1 MDSVEKLAYLAAQEA
16 IEDSGLFTKEFYP
29 SERVGLSVGT
39 LGEVALME
47 QGLRENAGNLRQS
60 FDQNLINAFSLN
72 LMIGALADRFGIFGS
87 VSTHLNGC
95 SSGTHAGA
103 YGYDLIQDGI
113 VDAMIVGGS
122 DTLAQ
127 IVFTNFH
134 NLKNLAP
141 EHCQPFDRNRKGLM
155 LGGGAGFLILE
166 REDLARKRGARIYC
180 EMNGYGWSC
189 DGYHLTSPHPE
200 GEGGARAMQNAQ
212 NLMSSFEFIAALM
225 SIIIG
230 LGVTNLLAGAGRA
243 FYRRN
248 ENPLDEVHIVL
259 TLATLLL
266 LALQWWVTFKWNT
279 EVNWSFDKFL
289 VLIVWT
295 ITLYMLT
302 VFLYPP
308 DLSEAEEHQG
318 RFERNRAGYY
328 STFIAMCLL
337 DVTQTA
343 IHGDIFHPIWYLPFI
358 GQYAVLA
365 GAGLI
370 AHKRSYD
377 RFFAW
382 YQLITLLV
390 WALMVRRFLVGD
402 ATTP

>member
-1 MDSVEKLAYLAAQEA
+1 
-16 IEDSGLFTKEFYP
+16 
-29 SERVGLSVGT
+29 
-39 LGEVALME
+39 
-47 QGLRENAGNLRQS
+47 
-60 FDQNLINAFSLN
+60 
-72 LMIGALADRFGIFGS
+72 
-87 VSTHLNGC
+87 
-95 SSGTHAGA
+95 
-103 YGYDLIQDGI
+103 
-113 VDAMIVGGS
+113 
-122 DTLAQ
+122 
-127 IVFTNFH
+127 
-134 NLKNLAP
+134 
-141 EHCQPFDRNRKGLM
+141 
-155 LGGGAGFLILE
+155 
-166 REDLARKRGARIYC
+166 
-180 EMNGYGWSC
+180 
-189 DGYHLTSPHPE
+189 
-200 GEGGARAMQNAQ
+200 MQNAQ

-365 GAGLI
+365 AAGIASATLRRIFPPGACCSRRRL
-370 AHKRSYD
+370 AHPSGSTETRFHQRRADGASAD
-377 RFFAW
+377 R
-382 YQLITLLV
+382 
-390 WALMVRRFLVGD
+390 R
-402 ATTP
+402 P